1 MVFKKETYINIIKAM
16 MIKFRIDE
24 FYLTEKEIQ
33 EASEYDI
40 YKIKCLDKFGSD
52 YRLVKKE
59 FELKL
64 EE

>member
-1 MVFKKETYINIIKAM
+1 MVFKRETYINIIKAM
-16 MIKFRIDE
+16 MRKFNIDE
-24 FYLTEKEIQ
+24 FYLSEKEIE
-33 EASEYDI
+33 EASKYDI
-40 YKIKCLDKFGSD
+40 YKIKCLDRFGSD